1 MPLADDYILR
11 IVREFAQFVARVL
24 RLRTEGK
31 HEDAHEAIRQG
42 YPIYL
47 GVPKDIADA
56 LTPAS
61 LVEVL
66 GSKERIAAAVQLLDE
81 EAALFRAQGDP
92 WSADE
97 RARRAAALRGLGRS

>member
-31 HEDAHEAIRQG
+31 HQDAHEAIRQG
-42 YPIYL
+42 YPTFL

-56 LTPAS
+56 RTPAS
-61 LVEVL
+61 LADVL
-66 GSKERIAAAVQLLDE
+66 GSKERSAAAVTLLDE
-81 EAALFRAQGDP
+81 EAAIYRAEGDP
-92 WSADE
+92 WAADE
-97 RARRAAALRGLGRS
+97 RTRRAAALRVMALS